1 MEVDSAVG
9 AVRSARG
16 RAERGASPI
25 RHRFVTELSLDPRR
39 PLWLAG
45 RVPERTASPTAL
57 TEQDLSRWRL
67 IADFRAR
74 LAQAAPLG
82 TAHPTWSDPV
92 RRLQAADYLS
102 LFLFGLLNPVVRTMN
117 GLCAASHLDRV
128 QREVCSRPVSL
139 GSFSEAQAVLD
150 PALLTEVFT
159 QLSRSLP
166 ATPATVS
173 TANQRRWLV
182 QDSSL
187 FDALPRMYWA
197 LWRRQGQTQCQ
208 VRLHLSLDLAQ
219 NAPARARVTP
229 GKHCERAAWRVQWQR
244 GDGYVGDRYYG
255 EDYQL
260 FGELDTAG
268 VAFVVRLRDQAVIQ
282 VEEELPLSATDRLAK
297 VIRAAWV
304 RLGCKAR
311 YRSIRLRVVWVQTDK
326 EVLKLVTNLSP
337 TELTAEEVALLYKE
351 RWRIEL
357 FFRWLKCILGC
368 RHWLAESPQGVALQI
383 YLALIAALLL
393 QLYTG
398 QAPNRRLMEL
408 IQFYLLG
415 VASLDELWAGVERER
430 TRAARR
436 KKS

>member
-1 MEVDSAVG
+1 LLRWPGGG
-9 AVRSARG
+9 A
-16 RAERGASPI
+16 ASWI
-25 RHRFVTELSLDPRR
+25 RQRFVTKLSLDPRCR
-39 PLWLAG
+39 LWLVG
-45 RVPERTASPTAL
+45 RVPKRTANPAPL
-57 TEQDLSRWRL
+57 TEGDLSRWQL

-74 LAQAAPLG
+74 LAQAAPVG
-82 TAHPTWSDPV
+82 SAHPTWSDPA
-92 RRLQAADYLS
+92 RLLQQADYLS

-117 GLCAASHLDRV
+117 GLCAASRLDRV
-128 QREVCSRPVSL
+128 QREVCGRPVSL
-139 GSFSEAQAVLD
+139 GSFSEAQGVLD
-150 PALLTEVFT
+150 PGLLNEVFT
-159 QLSRSLP
+159 QLSAQIP
-166 ATPATVS
+166 VAPTPGA
-173 TANQRRWLV
+173 ARRWLV

-197 LWRRQGQTQCQ
+197 LWRRQGTTQCQ
-208 VRLHLSLDLAQ
+208 VRLHLSLNLAQ
-219 NAPARARVTP
+219 NAPARACVTP
-229 GKHCERAAWRVQWQR
+229 GKHCERAAWRRQWQP

-260 FGELDTAG
+260 FGELDAAG
-268 VAFVVRLRDQAVIQ
+268 VAFVVRLRNEAVIQ
-282 VEEELPLSATDRLAK
+282 VQEELPLTEADRQAK
-297 VIRAAWV
+297 VIRTAWV
-304 RLGCKAR
+304 RLGCAAR

-326 EVLKLVTNLSP
+326 EVLLLVTNLSP
-337 TELTAEEVALLYKE
+337 TELTAGEVALLYKE

-368 RHWLAESPQGVALQI
+368 RHWLAESPQGVAIQI

-430 TRAARR
+430 ARAARR